1 MSSAAILQLQT
12 KKGLTF
18 WRGTCYTSGW
28 MLPHNYRNILLRK
41 TRSRW
46 PVPSQ
51 TKAIPTGKQKHL
63 NFRHEDAMMAIE
75 RTELEAAGFS
85 TGFSKLRS

>member
-1 MSSAAILQLQT
+1 
-12 KKGLTF
+12 
-18 WRGTCYTSGW
+18 

-85 TGFSKLRS
+85 TGFSKLRSYKYKFWKMLPVGSWLCAEI